1 VALML
6 LAFSTGLGNRAA
18 AFGTGWLRRIGH
30 HSYETYLFHMIVVLG
45 LMNVL
50 VRTRATS
57 HVLPVWFAAML
68 LLSLGLGEIVARRYS
83 EPLNRRLR
91 ARFV

>member
-1 VALML
+1 
-6 LAFSTGLGNRAA
+6 
-18 AFGTGWLRRIGH
+18 
-30 HSYETYLFHMIVVLG
+30 MIVVLG
-45 LMNVL
+45 LMNLL

-68 LLSLGLGEIVARRYS
+68 LVSLGVGELVARRYS

-91 ARFV
+91 SRFV